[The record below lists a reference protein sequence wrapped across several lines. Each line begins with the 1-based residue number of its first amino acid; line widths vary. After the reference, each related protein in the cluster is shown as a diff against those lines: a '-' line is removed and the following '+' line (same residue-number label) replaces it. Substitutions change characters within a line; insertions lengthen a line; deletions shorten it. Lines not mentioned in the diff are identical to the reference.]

1 MGKPRKI
8 KKVFSINKKNKKRIK
23 FCNRIKEL
31 GLKGK
36 DIFFTDESIIDLS
49 PFVNEKIGLLKENNE
64 KLKKGDP
71 EALNL
76 VRKEIKK
83 NP

>member
-1 MGKPRKI
+1 ME
-8 KKVFSINKKNKKRIK
+8 V
-23 FCNRIKEL
+23 

-36 DIFFTDESIIDLS
+36 DIFFTDESIMDLI
-49 PFVNEKIGLLKENNE
+49 PFVYEKIRLSKENNE

-76 VRKEIKK
+76 LNKQADKYPKQILITRGIS
-83 NP
+83 